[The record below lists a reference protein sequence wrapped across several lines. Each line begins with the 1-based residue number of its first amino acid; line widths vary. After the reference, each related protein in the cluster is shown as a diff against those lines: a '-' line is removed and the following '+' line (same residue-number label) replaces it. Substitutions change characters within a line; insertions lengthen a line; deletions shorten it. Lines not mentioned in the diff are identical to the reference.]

1 MFQLTFLGTSGSV
14 PTVERGMPSV
24 AVKYGS
30 ELLLWDCGEGTQR
43 QLMRYKVGYGSI
55 SAIFI
60 SHPHLDHYLG
70 MFGLLETLKLSSAS
84 PRKLPV
90 FFPGTSEWLER
101 YPFAAPEKLRAGELY
116 RTAEFA
122 LEAFRVKHCKD
133 SFAFA
138 LIEKEKVKFH
148 EEKAH
153 ALGLKGRM
161 FREIQQKGAVKTPKG
176 VVRLGDIS
184 WVKPGRKVVYG
195 GDCVPDSNML
205 EAAEGADLLVHEAT
219 FDESRKEE
227 AAERMHSTAAGA
239 AEVAKKARVKKL
251 ILTHISPR
259 YADTKELL
267 EQAKAVFPATEI
279 AYDGM
284 KMDVI

>member
-14 PTVERGMPSV
+14 PTVERGMPSL

-84 PRKLPV
+84 PKKLPV
-90 FFPGTSEWLER
+90 FFPGTSEWLGR
-101 YPFAAPEKLRAGELY
+101 YPFAAPEKLRAGEAY
-116 RTAEFA
+116 RTADFSVD
-122 LEAFRVKHCKD
+122 AFRVKHCKD

-138 LIEKEKVKFH
+138 LMEKEKVKFH
-148 EEKAH
+148 EDKAH

-161 FREIQQKGAVKTPKG
+161 FREIQQKGSVKTPNGTVK
-176 VVRLGDIS
+176 LADIS

-195 GDCVPDSNML
+195 GDCLPDDNII
-205 EAAEGADLLVHEAT
+205 EAARGADVLVHEAT
-219 FDESRKEE
+219 FDASRKEE
-227 AAERMHSTAAGA
+227 AAERMHSTSADAAL
-239 AEVAKKARVKKL
+239 VAKRAGVKKL

-259 YADTKELL
+259 YADIKELL
-267 EQAKAVFPATEI
+267 GQAISVFPATEM

-284 KMDVI
+284 KVDVI

>member
-1 MFQLTFLGTSGSV
+1 MFQLTFLGTSGSI
-14 PTVERGMPSV
+14 PTVERGMPAI

-60 SHPHLDHYLG
+60 SHPHLDHFLG

-84 PRKLPV
+84 PKKLPV

-101 YPFAAPEKLRAGELY
+101 YQFAAQEKPKAGELY

-122 LEAFRVKHCKD
+122 VEAFRVKHCRD
-133 SFAFA
+133 AFGFAFR
-138 LIEKEKVKFH
+138 EKDRIKFH

-153 ALGLKGRM
+153 SLGLSGRL
-161 FREIQQKGAVKTPKG
+161 FRDIQQKGSVKTAKG
-176 VVRLGDIS
+176 TVKLGDVS

-195 GDCVPDSNML
+195 GDCVPDDNTI
-205 EAAEGADLLVHEAT
+205 EAARGADLLIHEAT
-219 FDESRKEE
+219 FDASRKEE
-227 AAERMHSTAAGA
+227 AAERLHSTAVDAASVARRAG
-239 AEVAKKARVKKL
+239 VKRL
-251 ILTHISPR
+251 VLTHVSPR
-259 YADTKELL
+259 YADVKELL
-267 EQAKAVFPATEI
+267 EQATSVFPATEI

-284 KMDVI
+284 KVDVN